1 MGEENENKEN
11 IVIFNCKIDS
21 TLRDNFKI
29 KTIKDQTTM
38 ADVVIDAIKKYVGED

>member
-1 MGEENENKEN
+1 MEEENRESN

-29 KTIKDQTTM
+29 KTIKEQTTM

>member
-1 MGEENENKEN
+1 MEEESKDNN

-29 KTIKDQTTM
+29 KTIKEQTTM
-38 ADVVIDAIKKYVGED
+38 ADVVIDAIKKYVGEN